1 MKTPI
6 ATSEDF
12 ARPSIDRP
20 ADDPNA
26 SSKKRIVTHYRRNG
40 TVLKTRVREGLTA
53 AMDEATKRFEI
64 ASSFHFSHTLLVRRA
79 LDLYLRQVAKF
90 TDEQMAI
97 EASILKTQHR

>member
-12 ARPSIDRP
+12 ARPSIGRP

-26 SSKKRIVTHYRRNG
+26 PPKQRIVTNYRRNG

-53 AMDEATKRFEI
+53 AMDEVTQRFEI
-64 ASSFHFSHTLLVRRA
+64 ASGFHFSHTLLVRRA